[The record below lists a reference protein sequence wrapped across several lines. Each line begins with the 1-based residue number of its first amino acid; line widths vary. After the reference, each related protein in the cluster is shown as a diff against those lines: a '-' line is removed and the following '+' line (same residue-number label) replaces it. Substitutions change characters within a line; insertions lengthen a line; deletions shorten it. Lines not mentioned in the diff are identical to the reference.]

1 MSLWIIENL
10 IIDDAKVAKRVRDKM
25 SVTSMMMVH
34 RYIRSLF
41 LGVFRRHVLFIKG

>member
-25 SVTSMMMVH
+25 SVTSMPMVH
-34 RYIRSLF
+34 PYLRSFF
-41 LGVFRRHVLFIKG
+41 LGVFKCFSF